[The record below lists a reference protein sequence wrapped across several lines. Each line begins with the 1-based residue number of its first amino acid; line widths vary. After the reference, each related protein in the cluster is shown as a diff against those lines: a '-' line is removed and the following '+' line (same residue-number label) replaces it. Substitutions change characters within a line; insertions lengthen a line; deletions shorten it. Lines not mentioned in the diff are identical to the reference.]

1 MRRGI
6 VIFAWSAC
14 IFVGCG
20 EGGLSGPALTL
31 RGDDPSN
38 LPIASLSADE
48 RARFDRGDP
57 VFARV
62 FRESQGLG
70 PVYIRASCASCH
82 ASDGR
87 GPGAVERFIVVEDD
101 GYTPRADQSVMPWGA
116 VIRPFYV
123 PPATRGVSAPE
134 GIVGA
139 LRSRRVG
146 PAVFGRGWMEAVDP
160 AEVLRLADAQARGAE
175 LRGRVP
181 WLADGRL
188 GRFGL
193 KSRVAT
199 LEDFAADA
207 LRGDM
212 GITSPALPDEVP
224 NPDGLRDD
232 ARPGVDVDAD
242 LVRDLGGYL
251 QGLAIPARGALNPL
265 GRSAFERIGCAG
277 CHAPSLATRADA
289 PVLAMRGAR
298 AEIYSDML
306 LHDMGAALADG
317 AVEGAAGPRDWRT
330 APLIGLRFFRAYLH
344 DGRARTVDDA
354 ARMHRGEGS
363 EANASVDRYAALTAP
378 EREAL
383 VEFLLSL

>member
-1 MRRGI
+1 MVFGLLP
-6 VIFAWSAC
+6 
-14 IFVGCG
+14 GCG
-20 EGGLSGPALTL
+20 GEGAEGPALTI

-38 LPIASLSADE
+38 LPLASLTEDE

-70 PVYIRASCASCH
+70 PLYIRASCASCH

-87 GPGAVERFIVVEDD
+87 GPGAVERVIAVEAD
-101 GYTPRADQSVMPWGA
+101 GFTPRDDQSAMPWGP
-116 VIRPFYV
+116 VLRPFYV
-123 PPATRGVSAPE
+123 SPATRGVEAPE
-134 GIVGA
+134 ALEGA

-160 AEVLRLADAQARGAE
+160 AELTRLAFEQARGGE

-181 WLADGRL
+181 WLADGSL

-199 LEDFAADA
+199 LEGFAADA

-232 ARPGVDVDAD
+232 ARPGVDVGAE

-251 QGLAIPARGALNPL
+251 QGLAIPARRALNPL
-265 GRSAFERIGCAG
+265 GRSVFERIGCAG

-289 PVLAMRGAR
+289 PVRAMRGAR
-298 AEIYSDML
+298 AEVYSDLL

-344 DGRARTVDDA
+344 DGRARTLDDA
-354 ARMHRGEGS
+354 TRMHRGEGS

-383 VEFLLSL
+383 VEFLRAL